1 MGNRCVRARYDLIV
15 VGAGIVGAACADRA
29 SAEGLSVLM
38 VEPGPIGGGVTAA
51 SMGHLVSIDG
61 LPAELALASYSQQQW
76 QGLRHL
82 PGIEY
87 SRCGTLW
94 VAADDE
100 DRVRA
105 SRKRERLAAAGV
117 DAVPVDARQ
126 LYELEPLLAP
136 GLAGGL
142 LVADEGVVYPPAVAR
157 RLVERACRQGA
168 VLCRARVAA
177 VGDHD
182 VRLDD
187 GSRVAGAVLVA
198 NGCDL
203 PELLPELPMRL
214 RKGHLVITER
224 YPGLVRHQL
233 VQMHYID
240 TAHGEIDDVAFNVQ
254 PRPTGQ
260 ILIGS
265 SREYGSNTTEVS
277 LPVVRRMLH
286 CAFAFVPGLRRLNA
300 LRVWAGL
307 RPTTPDGLPYI
318 GRVPGLR
325 GIWVAAG
332 HEGLGVTTAPGTAHL
347 LVDLLLERQPAID
360 ASPYDPARL
369 AA

>member
-1 MGNRCVRARYDLIV
+1 MARYDLIV
-15 VGAGIVGAACADRA
+15 VGAGIIGAACADCA
-29 SAEGLSVLM
+29 SAEGLSVLL

-51 SMGHLVSIDG
+51 GMGHLVSVDG

-76 QGLRHL
+76 ETLRHL

-94 VAADDE
+94 VATDDE
-100 DRVRA
+100 DRARI
-105 SRKRERLAAAGV
+105 SQKRERLTAAGV
-117 DAVPVDARQ
+117 NAVPVDAKQ
-126 LYELEPLLAP
+126 LYELEPSLAP

-142 LVADEGVVYPPAVAR
+142 LVEDEGVVYPPAAAR
-157 RLVERACRQGA
+157 RLVERACRRGA
-168 VLCRARVAA
+168 TLRRARVAEL
-177 VGDHD
+177 GNHE

-198 NGCDL
+198 SGCSL
-203 PELLPELPMRL
+203 PELLPELPLRL

-224 YPGLVRHQL
+224 YPGVVRHQL
-233 VQMHYID
+233 VQMHYTD
-240 TAHGEIDDVAFNVQ
+240 TAHGDVDDVAFNVQ

-277 LPVVRRMLH
+277 LPMLRRMLR
-286 CAFAFVPGLRRLNA
+286 CAFAFVPGLRQLNA
-300 LRVWAGL
+300 LRVWTGL
-307 RPTTPDGLPYI
+307 RPTTMDGLPYI
-318 GRVPGLR
+318 GRVEGRR

-332 HEGLGVTTAPGTAHL
+332 HEGLGVTTAPGTARL

-360 ASPYDPARL
+360 PRPYDPARV

>member
-1 MGNRCVRARYDLIV
+1 MGRYDLIV
-15 VGAGIVGAACADRA
+15 VGAGIVGAACADCA
-29 SAEGLSVLM
+29 SAEGLTVLL

-76 QGLRHL
+76 EILRDL
-82 PGIEY
+82 PDIEY

-94 VAADDE
+94 VAGDDQDWE
-100 DRVRA
+100 RIPQKAR
-105 SRKRERLAAAGV
+105 RLADAGV
-117 DAVPVDARQ
+117 TAVPVDAKQ
-126 LYELEPLLAP
+126 LHELEPSLAP

-142 LVADEGVVYPPAVAR
+142 LVEDEGVVYPPAVAR

-168 VLCRARVAA
+168 ALRCARVTAL
-177 VGDHD
+177 GDHE
-182 VRLDD
+182 VTLED

-198 NGCDL
+198 NGRSL
-203 PELLPELPMRL
+203 TELLPELPLRL
-214 RKGHLVITER
+214 RKGHLVITDR
-224 YPGLVRHQL
+224 YPGVVRHQL
-233 VQMHYID
+233 VQMHYTD
-240 TAHGEIDDVAFNVQ
+240 TAHGDVDDVAFNVQ

-265 SREYGSNTTEVS
+265 SREYGSDTTEVS
-277 LPVVRRMLH
+277 LPMVQRMLR
-286 CAFAFVPGLRRLNA
+286 CAFAFVPKLRQLNA
-300 LRVWAGL
+300 LRIWTGL

-318 GRVPGLR
+318 GRVAGRR

-332 HEGLGVTTAPGTAHL
+332 HEGLGVTTAPGTARL
-347 LVDLLLERQPAID
+347 LLDLLQGRESAID
-360 ASPYDPARL
+360 TRPYDPARV